1 MLVIRRRAGEAVLI
15 GDGIEVR
22 VLESAGGRVTLGIT
36 APKEVPI
43 LREEIRLAAEENA
56 AAAQALTYTGLRSI
70 LERCREVSGSSS
82 QSFSKTFRPL
92 R

>member
-22 VLESAGGRVTLGIT
+22 VLETSGGRVTLGIT
-36 APKEVPI
+36 APKQVPI

-56 AAAQALTYTGLRSI
+56 AAARAVTPAGLERI
-70 LERCREVSGSSS
+70 LERWRGGEVSPSSV
-82 QSFSKTFRPL
+82 SKIFRPL

>member
-22 VLESAGGRVTLGIT
+22 VLEAAGGRVTLGIT
-36 APKEVPI
+36 APREVLI

-56 AAAQALTYTGLRSI
+56 AAARAVTPERLRSI
-70 LERCREVSGSSS
+70 LERWRGGAGSSS
-82 QSFSKTFRPL
+82 SVSKIFRPL

>member
-22 VLESAGGRVTLGIT
+22 VLESSGGRVTLGIT

-43 LREEIRLAAEENA
+43 LREEIRLAAEENTA
-56 AAAQALTYTGLRSI
+56 AARAATPAGLQRI
-70 LERCREVSGSSS
+70 LERWRGGEESPGSL
-82 QSFSKTFRPL
+82 SKIFRPL